1 MRSIKG
7 INFIHMNTLKIWKKI
22 KIKMSHWNKNIE
34 LCDAAQPINFLKKNP
49 TFKVGTP
56 LIIDL

>member
-7 INFIHMNTLKIWKKI
+7 IKFTIMNTLKILKKI
-22 KIKMSHWNKNIE
+22 SIKVIHWNKNIE
-34 LCDAAQPINFLKKNP
+34 LCDPPQPINVFLENP
-49 TFKVGTP
+49 TSKVGAP